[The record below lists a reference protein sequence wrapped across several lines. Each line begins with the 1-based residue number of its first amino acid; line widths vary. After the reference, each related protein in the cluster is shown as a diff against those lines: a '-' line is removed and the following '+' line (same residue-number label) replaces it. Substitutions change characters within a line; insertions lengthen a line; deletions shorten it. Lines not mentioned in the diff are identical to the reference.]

1 MKHWFIFAT
10 TLLLALLTGCA
21 NLAGGSHAEAEHEG
35 MSAGRSLVEILDT
48 PAPKTQD
55 LRLINIRP
63 GGNVT
68 DSRIP
73 REPGDA
79 LVIDIKPPIP
89 APEDL
94 DYAPEAVKRVAHAG
108 EHDDET
114 MEHAEADHSDHSE
127 ESHMEGMEAA
137 EAVDALP
144 GGELSSSEDSL
155 RAQVQELTAKAQE
168 LTERLER
175 LSNQ

>member
-1 MKHWFIFAT
+1 MKYWFIFVAT
-10 TLLLALLTGCA
+10 GLLALLAGCS
-21 NLAGGSHAEAEHEG
+21 NFAGGSHAEAEHEG
-35 MSAGRSLVEILDT
+35 MSASRSLVEILDT

-55 LRLINIRP
+55 LRLVNIRP
-63 GGNVT
+63 GGSVT

-89 APEDL
+89 TPEDL
-94 DYAPEAVKRVAHAG
+94 DYAPEPIVRRVGDHGYGAG
-108 EHDDET
+108 EHGDSDHAEAEH
-114 MEHAEADHSDHSE
+114 MEDAHAEEASEHAEGVD
-127 ESHMEGMEAA
+127 M
-137 EAVDALP
+137 VDALP
-144 GGELSSSEDSL
+144 AGEGSL

-168 LTERLER
+168 LTERLEQ